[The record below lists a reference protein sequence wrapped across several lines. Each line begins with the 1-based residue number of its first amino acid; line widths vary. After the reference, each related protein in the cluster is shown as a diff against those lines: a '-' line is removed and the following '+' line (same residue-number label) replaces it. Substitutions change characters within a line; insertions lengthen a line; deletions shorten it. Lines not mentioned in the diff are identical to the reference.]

1 MTSSVT
7 MEAEAASAPPAA
19 DAAEVSPAS
28 PDQAAAA
35 ESDSAEDNGNNNSD
49 SSSAGVTTGV
59 SDAALLAW
67 LRRHIA
73 ALCPASMLGVVCA
86 GIGIEL
92 WRVSPAHW
100 PAPERAGRLL
110 DHLLDTGRL
119 RGFAQLL
126 LVEDATCEAAQR
138 RGLADLLREPEPPE
152 IQSTAQLCQPP
163 ATPQTWV
170 GRNSELEQLD
180 AHLQNKTRVLT
191 IAGPIGSG
199 KSALLGHWLNARQ
212 LLDPARFAEHG
223 LCGVFYW
230 SFTHDPDVPSCLL
243 AAARYARGA
252 VAAAGDVAPPGRIA
266 CDETASE
273 RALAQLLQTLRRQ
286 KEPLLLV
293 LDGLERFQV
302 GAVPPSGAPTV
313 ASPLDEDC
321 VLPLGELRDPQLRTL
336 LGELAM
342 LGAPA
347 MVLGTVERRIPSLQS
362 WQRGTAHLELPPLGP
377 VDGVAL
383 LRQLGVSRGPDSDAE
398 QRVGELGGHALTVDL
413 LGRYLA
419 NYYQGDAR
427 AVTYGELPSDFPSGE
442 LGPML
447 GRVVR
452 AHLQALPD
460 PHRQLLDLCA
470 LVPGPVRVS
479 TLTALLRAAEPE
491 RPQSD
496 NPPPSAN
503 VPSASFMIPPLLAS
517 KLPPLAWLQPSLLAR
532 LGELERVGF
541 ARVLTTAAGE
551 QVVDVHPLLRTHLVA
566 EWLHN
571 SGGYVPRLDGD
582 GADQSDGPGG
592 DVPLLPQG
600 EEALDLFE
608 QLIGLLLRGGQPDVA
623 FAVLS
628 HRLGGYLH
636 MVLHLGRPRRL
647 LGILRRL
654 YPVLAALA
662 VSDGRW
668 QRRYAHLLAWET
680 ETLRT
685 LGQLDAALVT
695 AQRQWPI
702 GSGPLPGSLSRQAR
716 LHRLAGRLELALE
729 AATAAQH
736 SAVASSEAVIAAL
749 ELAAVQLLRGDAP
762 MTLIHLRD
770 VKARLRD
777 QPTLRRQRWDGLSLG
792 AWLQR
797 EHARRALRLGD
808 VARAQK
814 LIEGSRAAAERE
826 GSEVDLAQLDVLLG
840 EVLRRE
846 GQHELAAQT
855 LHRALSFAGRSGDAE
870 VLVSGG
876 LVQARLRLDTN
887 HYEGA
892 AAALGTALAMAQEI
906 GLTCHRVDLLVLR
919 GQLSLRRNDLAA
931 AESDA
936 RDALA
941 HATAPGCGYMYGEAD
956 ALHLLA
962 TAILAGQPAAPS
974 TRHSEALAH
983 LADELELRERM
994 TDPATPEVRWLLRR
1008 LRS

>member
-7 MEAEAASAPPAA
+7 MDADAASALPATA
-19 DAAEVSPAS
+19 AAEVSPQPVTPAS
-28 PDQAAAA
+28 ASEPASENPDDFRDPGGPGAP
-35 ESDSAEDNGNNNSD
+35 
-49 SSSAGVTTGV
+49 
-59 SDAALLAW
+59 DAALLAW

-73 ALCPASMLGVVCA
+73 ALCSPPMLGVVCA

-100 PAPERAGRLL
+100 PAAERAGRLL

-119 RGFAQLL
+119 RSFAQLL
-126 LVEDATCEAAQR
+126 LIEDATCEAAR
-138 RGLADLLREPEPPE
+138 HRGLPELLQEPEPPAA
-152 IQSTAQLCQPP
+152 QPVAQLCQPL
-163 ATPQTWV
+163 ARAEAWV
-170 GRNSELEQLD
+170 GRRAELEQLD
-180 AHLQNKTRVLT
+180 AHLQKKNRVLT

-199 KSALLGHWLNARQ
+199 KSALVGRWLSDRQ

-223 LCGVFYW
+223 VSGVFYW

-243 AAARYARGA
+243 AAAQYARGF
-252 VAAAGDVAPPGRIA
+252 AAPSGDSILPGRIS
-266 CDETASE
+266 CDEAASE
-273 RALAQLLQTLRRQ
+273 RALTQLLHTLRQQ

-321 VLPLGELRDPQLRTL
+321 ALPLGELRDPQLRTL
-336 LGELAM
+336 LSELAM
-342 LGAPA
+342 FSVPA
-347 MVLGTVERRIPSLQS
+347 VLLGTVERRIPSLQS
-362 WQRGTAHLELPPLGP
+362 WQRGAAHLELPPLSAA
-377 VDGVAL
+377 DGVAL
-383 LRQLGVSRGPDSDAE
+383 LRQLGVGRGPDSDAE
-398 QRVGELGGHALTVDL
+398 QRVAELGGHALTVEL
-413 LGRYLA
+413 LGRYLTT
-419 NYYQGDAR
+419 YYQGDAR
-427 AVTYGELPSDFPSGE
+427 AVTYGELPSDAPSGE

-452 AHLQALPD
+452 AHLQALSES
-460 PHRQLLDLCA
+460 HRQLLDLCA

-479 TLTALLRAAEPE
+479 TLNALLRAAEPE
-491 RPQSD
+491 RPASD
-496 NPPPSAN
+496 PPPPMQS
-503 VPSASFMIPPLLAS
+503 VPSASFLIPPLLAS
-517 KLPPLAWLQPSLLAR
+517 KLPPLAWLQPSLPAR
-532 LGELERVGF
+532 LGELQRVGF
-541 ARVLTTAAGE
+541 ASLLTTGAGE

-592 DVPLLPQG
+592 DVPLLPRG
-600 EEALDLFE
+600 EEALDLCE
-608 QLIGLLLRGGQPDVA
+608 QLVGLLLRGGQSDVA
-623 FAVLS
+623 FSVLC

-662 VSDGRW
+662 ISDSRW

-716 LHRLAGRLELALE
+716 LHRLAGRLEQALE

-749 ELAAVQLLRGDAP
+749 ELAAVQLLRGDAA

-770 VKARLRD
+770 VKARLRE
-777 QPTLRRQRWDGLSLG
+777 QPALRRQRWDGLSLG

-808 VARAQK
+808 LARAQK

-826 GSEVDLAQLDVLLG
+826 GSEVDLAQIDVLLG

-906 GLTCHRVDLLVLR
+906 GLVCHRVDLLVLR
-919 GQLSLRRNDLAA
+919 GQLSLRRNDLTA
-931 AESDA
+931 AETDA

-941 HATAPGCGYMYGEAD
+941 YATAPGCGYMYGEAD

-962 TAILAGQPAAPS
+962 TAILTGQPANPS
-974 TRHSEALAH
+974 TRFSEALAH

-994 TDPATPEVRWLLRR
+994 ADPSTPEVRWLLRR

>member
-7 MEAEAASAPPAA
+7 MDA
-19 DAAEVSPAS
+19 DALSALPM
-28 PDQAAAA
+28 AAAA
-35 ESDSAEDNGNNNSD
+35 EAALAPVSPESETGLPAAAESSDLERDPGGPGA
-49 SSSAGVTTGV
+49 
-59 SDAALLAW
+59 SDAALLGW
-67 LRRHIA
+67 LRRHIT
-73 ALCPASMLGVVCA
+73 ALCPPAMLGVVCA

-100 PAPERAGRLL
+100 PPPERAGRLL

-119 RGFAQLL
+119 RSFAQLL
-126 LVEDATCEAAQR
+126 LLEDATSEAAR
-138 RGLADLLREPEPPE
+138 NRGLTELLPEP
-152 IQSTAQLCQPP
+152 TAPTAPPPDARLCQPL
-163 ATPQTWV
+163 AQIETWV
-170 GRNSELEQLD
+170 GRRAELETLD
-180 AHLQNKTRVLT
+180 ACLQRKTHVIT
-191 IAGPIGSG
+191 ISGPIGSG
-199 KSALLGHWLNARQ
+199 KSALIGRWLAERQ
-212 LLDPARFAEHG
+212 LTDPARFAEHG
-223 LCGVFYW
+223 LGGVFYW

-243 AAARYARGA
+243 AAAQYVRGQ
-252 VAAAGDVAPPGRIA
+252 AAPSGDSIVPGRIS

-273 RALAQLLQTLRRQ
+273 RALAQLLSALRQ
-286 KEPLLLV
+286 QSEPLLLV

-321 VLPLGELRDPQLRTL
+321 ALPLGELRDPQLRSL
-336 LGELAM
+336 LSELAM
-342 LGAPA
+342 LSAPA
-347 MVLGTVERRIPSLQS
+347 ILLGTVERRVPSLQS
-362 WQRGTAHLELPPLGP
+362 WQRGTAHLELAP
-377 VDGVAL
+377 VAAADGVAL
-383 LRQLGVSRGPDSDAE
+383 LRQLGVGRGPDSDAE
-398 QRVGELGGHALTVDL
+398 QRVAELGGHALTVDL
-413 LGRYLA
+413 LGRYLS

-427 AVTYGELPSDFPSGE
+427 AVTYGELPSDAPSGE

-452 AHLQALPD
+452 AHLQALSD

-470 LVPGPVRVS
+470 LLPGPVRVS

-491 RPQSD
+491 RPSSD
-496 NPPPSAN
+496 TPPVQN
-503 VPSASFMIPPLLAS
+503 VNSASFKIPPLIAS
-517 KLPPLAWLQPSLLAR
+517 KLPPSAWLQPSLLAR
-532 LGELERVGF
+532 LTELDRFGF
-541 ARVLTTAAGE
+541 ARLLTSGPDE
-551 QVVDVHPLLRTHLVA
+551 QVIDVHPLLRTHLIA
-566 EWLHN
+566 EWLQG

-582 GADQSDGPGG
+582 GSDQSDGPGG

-600 EEALDLFE
+600 EEALELFE
-608 QLIGLLLRGGQPDVA
+608 QLIGLLLRAGQSDVA
-623 FAVLS
+623 FAVLC

-636 MVLHLGRPRRL
+636 MVLHLGRPRRF

-654 YPVLAALA
+654 YPALAALA
-662 VSDGRW
+662 ISDGRW

-716 LHRLAGRLELALE
+716 LHRLAGRLDLALD

-736 SAVASSEAVIAAL
+736 SAVAASETVIAAL
-749 ELAAVQLLRGDAP
+749 ELAAVQLLRGDAA
-762 MTLIHLRD
+762 MALIHLRD

-808 VARAQK
+808 IARAHK

-826 GSEVDLAQLDVLLG
+826 GSEVDRAQIDVLLG
-840 EVLRRE
+840 EVLRRD

-855 LHRALSFAGRSGDAE
+855 LHRALTFAGRSGDAE

-887 HYEGA
+887 HYESA

-906 GLTCHRVDLLVLR
+906 GLVCHRVDLLVLR

-931 AESDA
+931 AEADA

-941 HATAPGCGYMYGEAD
+941 YATAPGCGYMYGEAD
-956 ALHLLA
+956 GLHLLA
-962 TAILAGQPAAPS
+962 TAILVGQPASPS
-974 TRHSEALAH
+974 TRLSEALAH

-994 TDPATPEVRWLLRR
+994 ADPATTEVRWLLRR